1 VKSWIAIVF
10 YGAALAGCLQQQDTS
25 STAQALTATCPG
37 PNNYPYASLPQIS
50 YWNGFVKTPG
60 PGQLLLS
67 FPDPNTPGESLVF
80 LVDPPNGKIP
90 WGVRFKTTS
99 LAQVRSS
106 AGGTGWI
113 DVGRPPPPPPPVGSG
128 WMASYVLELG
138 LDISGAPDRAAAN
151 VQHAVWP

>member
-1 VKSWIAIVF
+1 VKSWIVSILC
-10 YGAALAGCLQQQDTS
+10 GAALGACVQPSDTS
-25 STAQALTATCPG
+25 SVNQSLTATCPG
-37 PNNYPYASLPQIS
+37 PNNYPYASLPAIG
-50 YWNGFVKTPG
+50 YWNGSVKTPG

-90 WGVRFKTTS
+90 WGARFKTS
-99 LAQVRSS
+99 MLAQVRTS

-113 DVGRPPPPPPPVGSG
+113 DVGRPPPPPPPIGNG

-138 LDISGAPDRAAAN
+138 LDMSGSPDRAAAA

>member
-1 VKSWIAIVF
+1 VKSWIVSILC
-10 YGAALAGCLQQQDTS
+10 GAAFAGCVQPADTNVATQS
-25 STAQALTATCPG
+25 LSGTCPG
-37 PNNYPYASLPQIS
+37 PNNYPYAKLPPIQ
-50 YWNGFVKTPG
+50 YWNGWVKTPG

-67 FPDPNTPGESLVF
+67 FPDPNSTGESLVF
-80 LVDPPNGKIP
+80 LVDPPKATIP
-90 WGVRFKTTS
+90 WAARFKTSS

-113 DVGRPPPPPPPVGSG
+113 DVGRPPPPPPPIGDG

-138 LDISGAPDRAAAN
+138 NDIAGAPDRAAAN